1 MEAPTAR
8 RKWGGQ
14 LSWGL
19 LTLIAV
25 ALMYSGIGPLELLGD
40 ALIALCLL
48 KAGLKVHGH
57 VIGGGP
63 RRRPRFGS
71 QEEPARDAGSQNN
84 PPHNH

>member
-48 KAGLKVHGH
+48 KAGLKVH
-57 VIGGGP
+57 
-63 RRRPRFGS
+63 
-71 QEEPARDAGSQNN
+71 
-84 PPHNH
+84 